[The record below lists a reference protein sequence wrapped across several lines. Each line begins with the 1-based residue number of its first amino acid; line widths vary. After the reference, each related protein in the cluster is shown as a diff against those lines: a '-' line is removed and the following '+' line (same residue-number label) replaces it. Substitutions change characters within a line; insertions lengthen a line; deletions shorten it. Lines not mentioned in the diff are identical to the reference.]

1 MIMKKAKSSPQQ
13 IRKLIMLLSKT
24 FSILGLIS
32 ILSIKSFA
40 GSDWPQPKGQG
51 YFKLNQ
57 WWLIA
62 DQHYTDAGQ
71 IDPNL
76 TAGIFNTS
84 LYAEYGLGQRLTG
97 VVYFPFFS
105 RNYFN
110 NQVSATTGEILKEGE
125 AINSIG
131 DTDISL
137 RYALTKPGSS
147 IALSATFL
155 MGLPL
160 GENAGGSENSLQT
173 GDGEFNQML
182 QLGLGTSFG
191 NDKIGIYTKLSVGV
205 NNRTNDF
212 SDEFRYGAE
221 LGFGLLNSKLWLVTR
236 LTGVESF
243 QNGKLASEVV
253 NSSIFANNAEFTSI
267 GFEANYY
274 LTKKIGIS
282 AGYATAFR
290 GQIIYAA
297 PSYSLGVFYDMK

>member
-1 MIMKKAKSSPQQ
+1 MNI
-13 IRKLIMLLSKT
+13 SKIAST
-24 FSILGLIS
+24 LGLICFCF
-32 ILSIKSFA
+32 IQVFA
-40 GSDWPQPKGQG
+40 GGDWPQPKGKG
-51 YFKLNQ
+51 YFKVSQ

-62 DQHYTDAGQ
+62 DQHYTDVGQ

-76 TAGIFNTS
+76 TSGIFNSS
-84 LYAEYGLGQRLTG
+84 LYAEYGLSQRLTG

-110 NQVSATTGEILKEGE
+110 NQVSATTGEILKAGE

-131 DTDISL
+131 DTDISF

-147 IALSATFL
+147 IALSAAIL
-155 MGLPL
+155 LGLPL
-160 GENAGGSENSLQT
+160 GENKGGSENALQT

-182 QLGLGTSFG
+182 QLGLGKSFG
-191 NDKIGIYTKLSVGV
+191 TDKIGIYTKLSVGV

-221 LGFGLLNSKLWLVTR
+221 LGFGILNSKLWLVTR

-274 LTKKIGIS
+274 LTKKIGLS

-297 PSYSLGVFYDMK
+297 PSYSVGVFYDMK

>member
-1 MIMKKAKSSPQQ
+1 MEKQNRFTGLTHRLKTHSSR
-13 IRKLIMLLSKT
+13 IIAT
-24 FSILGLIS
+24 LGLIS
-32 ILSIKSFA
+32 FSFIQVFA
-40 GSDWPQPKGQG
+40 GGDWPQPKGKG

-71 IDPNL
+71 IDPNI
-76 TAGIFNTS
+76 TAGIFNSS
-84 LYAEYGLGQRLTG
+84 LYAEYGFSPRITG
-97 VVYFPFFS
+97 VLYFPFFS

-110 NQVSATTGEILKEGE
+110 NQVSATTGEILKAGE
-125 AINSIG
+125 AINSLG

-147 IALSATFL
+147 IALSATVL
-155 MGLPL
+155 LGLPL
-160 GENAGGSENSLQT
+160 GENAGGSENALQT
-173 GDGEFNQML
+173 GDGEFNQMV
-182 QLGLGTSFG
+182 QIGLGKSFG
-191 NDKIGIYTKLSVGV
+191 NDKIGIYTKLSIGV

-221 LGFGLLNSKLWLVTR
+221 LGFGLFSSKLWLVTR

-274 LTKKIGIS
+274 LTKKVGLS
-282 AGYATAFR
+282 VGYATAFR

-297 PSYSLGVFYDMK
+297 PSYSVGVFYDMK